1 MPLPLGPPAQTPC
14 LIYLCIYPLPPVPT
28 QNLRTHP
35 RFNIDRGGKEEGG
48 KEGGNERWGGGE
60 REGASEREGVTYAQ
74 WELTKHL
81 VIKSKLTFW

>member
-14 LIYLCIYPLPPVPT
+14 LIYLCIYPLPTVPT
-28 QNLRTHP
+28 QDLRTHQ
-35 RFNIDRGGKEEGG
+35 RFNMERAGEDREKEGVRGGEAEKQREQ
-48 KEGGNERWGGGE
+48 E
-60 REGASEREGVTYAQ
+60 RERVTYAQ

>member
-14 LIYLCIYPLPPVPT
+14 LIYLCIYPLPPIPT
-28 QNLRTHP
+28 QDLRTQQ
-35 RFNIDRGGKEEGG
+35 RFNIERGE
-48 KEGGNERWGGGE
+48 KEGGRREMEHKSVCVWGG
-60 REGASEREGVTYAQ
+60 GVTYAQ